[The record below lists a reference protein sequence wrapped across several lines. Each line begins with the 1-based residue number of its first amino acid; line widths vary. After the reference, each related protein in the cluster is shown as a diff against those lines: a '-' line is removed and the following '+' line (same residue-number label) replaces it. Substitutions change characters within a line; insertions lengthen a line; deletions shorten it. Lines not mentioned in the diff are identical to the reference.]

1 MARTRVVTRTIVG
14 TEYTVMTVN
23 TVAGAV
29 GTAKY
34 TLTGEKYTDEKA
46 LKKLQKLYDT
56 ETEKVVSIT
65 NKESVDCIY
74 GMLESDFVK
83 YAKRMDDERHFV
95 DEEEDLDADEE
106 EELDP
111 DEE

>member
-1 MARTRVVTRTIVG
+1 MARTRVITRTIIG
-14 TEYTVMTVN
+14 TEYSVMTVN

-29 GTAKY
+29 GTTKY

-56 ETEKVVSIT
+56 DTEKVVSIT
-65 NKESVDCIY
+65 GKDSVDCIY

-83 YAKRMDDERHFV
+83 YAKRMNDERHFV
-95 DEEEDLDADEE
+95 DEEVDLDTDEE
-106 EELDP
+106 DDT

>member
-34 TLTGEKYTDEKA
+34 TLTGEKFSDEKA

-56 ETEKVVSIT
+56 DTEKLVSIT
-65 NKESVDCIY
+65 GKESVDCIY

-83 YAKRMDDERHFV
+83 YATRMDDDRHFV
-95 DEEEDLDADEE
+95 NEEGDHEDEQ
-106 EELDP
+106 
-111 DEE
+111 

>member
-29 GTAKY
+29 GTTKY

-56 ETEKVVSIT
+56 DTEKVVSIT
-65 NKESVDCIY
+65 AKESVDCIY

-83 YAKRMDDERHFV
+83 YATRMDEDRHFLEV
-95 DEEEDLDADEE
+95 EDEDEN
-106 EELDP
+106 DQ
-111 DEE
+111 

>member
-29 GTAKY
+29 GTTKY
-34 TLTGEKYTDEKA
+34 TLTGEKYTDDKA
-46 LKKLQKLYDT
+46 LKKLQKMYDT
-56 ETEKVVSIT
+56 DTEKVVSIT
-65 NKESVDCIY
+65 GKESVDCIY

-83 YAKRMDDERHFV
+83 YAKRMNDERHFV
-95 DEEEDLDADEE
+95 DEEENLELDEE
-106 EELDP
+106 EET

>member
-1 MARTRVVTRTIVG
+1 MARTRVITRTIIG
-14 TEYTVMTVN
+14 TEYSVMTVN

-34 TLTGEKYTDEKA
+34 TLTGEKFSDEKA

-56 ETEKVVSIT
+56 DTEKVVSIIG
-65 NKESVDCIY
+65 KQSVDCIF
-74 GMLESDFVK
+74 GMLETDFIK

-95 DEEEDLDADEE
+95 DEEEELDADEE
-106 EELDP
+106 EELDT